1 MAMNLLDI
9 AKSYLSDDVVGQ
21 VGTML
26 GENQQQTQTAINGA
40 LPVVLGGLI
49 QKSAEPGGIG
59 SVMDMIAEVTSP
71 NRAAGEVVVPDGGVF
86 SQLGSMF
93 DGSTTQMN
101 HFLTM
106 GSGLVTGIFGEK
118 AGAIASALATHSG
131 IKQTSAVS
139 LLSLAGPVV
148 LGVLGKRLAADGD
161 GLTGLAGL
169 LSSQADNVQAAAP
182 PGLKSFLGNIT
193 TAMSENPGTRLA
205 NIESGRSTTAS
216 SPTPPVAGIPAFSN
230 DHTSGGGNRW
240 LPWLLLVLGA
250 VALLYFLRK

>member
-1 MAMNLLDI
+1 MNLLDI

-21 VGTML
+21 VSTML
-26 GENQQQTQTAINGA
+26 SENQQEIQAAIDGA
-40 LPVVLGGLI
+40 LSVVLGGLI

-59 SVMDMIAEVTSP
+59 GVMDMVAEVMSP

-93 DGSTTQMN
+93 DGSNTQMSR
-101 HFLTM
+101 FLAM

-118 AGAIASALATHSG
+118 ASVIASALATHSG
-131 IKQTSAVS
+131 IKQTSALS
-139 LLSLAGPVV
+139 LLNLAGPVV

-169 LSSQADNVQAAAP
+169 LNGQANNVLTATP
-182 PGLKSFLGNIT
+182 PGLRSFLGNSPA
-193 TAMSENPGTRLA
+193 TAMLETLGTRLA
-205 NIESGRSTTAS
+205 NIESGRNTTAS
-216 SPTPPVAGIPAFSN
+216 LPTTPPVAGIPAFSN

-240 LPWLLLVLGA
+240 LPWLLLVVGA
-250 VALLYFLRK
+250 AVLLYFLRG